1 VREIFFSEKDQP
13 LREDVSYLGQ
23 MIGEVIVDQ
32 QGEHMLSLVEQ
43 VRESAIGRRQGH
55 ENAEQSLMDQL
66 EQLDPKQSEALV
78 RSFSVWFQM
87 VNLAERV
94 HRIRRQREYQRE
106 EDAVQNN
113 SLEATFRTLKE
124 QGLSLEETI
133 GLLSYTSVEP
143 VFTAHPTE
151 ATRKTILEKEQRIAR
166 RMLDRL
172 DPSLTRPEQR
182 SAMRQIRAELT
193 SRWQTREHSQVSPTV
208 ENEMEHVMF
217 YFADTLYRV
226 VPRFYETIY
235 DSLEAVYGELKED
248 FRLPPVL
255 RFATWVGGDMD
266 GNPNVNADTM
276 RHALTIQRDMILKRY
291 REDLRK
297 LAGRLSQSTHR
308 VAVNQNV
315 VDRVNEYYVKFPE
328 AAAEIPERYSDM
340 PYRQLLLLI
349 DARLVATRKDED
361 TGFTGPIE
369 FIDDLR
375 LIGTSLRQNEGRHA
389 GLFVLRR
396 LLLRLKTFGF
406 HLATLDIRQ
415 DAMVHRRAMAE
426 LLGED
431 QWLELPKARR
441 TEILLQNMD
450 KPSPDWPQTED
461 GIRLLNVLKAIAEC
475 RERFGA
481 NAIGPHIISMTEG
494 VDDVL
499 TLLLLARWSGLTT
512 ADGEVDLDISPL
524 FETVDDLNKSSEV
537 MQELFSSEKYMQH
550 LQSRK
555 REQLIML
562 GYSDSNKDSGIA
574 ASRWALQEAQ
584 TVLTEVA
591 QQFQIK
597 LTYFHGRGG
606 TISRGGGKTEEAI
619 LAAPAGSVRGRIRV
633 TEQGEVIHRKY
644 SLRDIAMR
652 NFEQTT
658 SAVLL
663 ATAAPGI
670 DEPRLPKW
678 QEVMRGIAADSRQ
691 AYRGLVY
698 ESEGFVD
705 YFRQATPI
713 DVIERMRI
721 GSRPSARRSKMGIE
735 NLRAIPWVFSWAQ
748 SRHGLPAWYGVG
760 SGLQKACDKYGEEH
774 IKAMVQDWPF
784 MNVWLSDM
792 EMALCKIDMGIASHY
807 SKLADNGDYWFAI
820 IMKEYELTRD
830 LILRLN
836 GSEEPL
842 DREPT
847 LQRSILLRNPY
858 IDPMS
863 LLQVSLL
870 RRWRKSGR
878 KDPDLFAALL
888 STVNGIAQGIQNTG

>member
-1 VREIFFSEKDQP
+1 MREISFSEKDLP
-13 LREDVSYLGQ
+13 LREDVSYLGH

-32 QGEHMLSLVEQ
+32 QGKQMLELVEK
-43 VRESAIGRRQGH
+43 VREAAIRRRQGDGKTEKELQDLLH
-55 ENAEQSLMDQL
+55 SLN
-66 EQLDPKQSEALV
+66 PKQSSELV

-94 HRIRRQREYQRE
+94 HRIRRQRDYQRDLKTVQ
-106 EDAVQNN
+106 ED
-113 SLEATFRTLKE
+113 SLEATFQTLKD
-124 QGLSLEETI
+124 QGLSLSEVM
-133 GLLSYTSVEP
+133 GLLSYTSIEP

-172 DPSLTRPEQR
+172 DPSLTQPEKR
-182 SAMRQIRAELT
+182 SAYRQISAELT
-193 SRWQTREHSQVSPTV
+193 SRWQTREHSQISPTV
-208 ENEMEHVMF
+208 ENEMEHVLF
-217 YFADTLYRV
+217 YFEDVLYKV
-226 VPRFYETIY
+226 VPRYYEALY
-235 DSLEAVYGELKED
+235 DALSSVFGELKED
-248 FRLPPVL
+248 LRLPPVL

-276 RHALTIQRDMILKRY
+276 RHALTIQRKMILNKY
-291 REDLRK
+291 RAELEK
-297 LAGRLSQSTHR
+297 LSGRLSQSTHR
-308 VAVNQNV
+308 VKFNPNV
-315 VDRVNEYYVKFPE
+315 LEKVEQYQQQFPE
-328 AAAEIPERYSDM
+328 VAHSIPSRYDDM
-340 PYRQLLLLI
+340 PYRRLLTFI
-349 DARLVATRKDED
+349 AAKVEATQQDLSTAYTSPAEM
-361 TGFTGPIE
+361 IA
-369 FIDDLR
+369 DLR
-375 LIGTSLRQNEGRHA
+375 LIGSSLRQHQGRYA

-415 DAMVHRRAMAE
+415 DAMVHRRVM
-426 LLGED
+426 G
-431 QWLELPKARR
+431 
-441 TEILLQNMD
+441 
-450 KPSPDWPQTED
+450 
-461 GIRLLNVLKAIAEC
+461 RLLKNDSWVDLKREQRIKMLQDSMHIGSVEWPTDNESERLLHVLRAIGEC
-475 RERFGA
+475 RKQFGKH
-481 NAIGPHIISMTEG
+481 AIGPYIISMAEG

-499 TLLLLARWSGLTT
+499 TLLMLARWAGLVVN
-512 ADGEVDLDISPL
+512 GETDLDIAPL
-524 FETVDDLNKSSEV
+524 FETVDDLDQSSRV
-537 MQELFSSEKYMQH
+537 MEELYSSQHYMQH
-550 LQSRK
+550 LRSRE
-555 REQLIML
+555 RQQLVML

-584 TVLTEVA
+584 TALTETA
-591 QQFQIK
+591 RKYRIK

-619 LAAPAGSVRGRIRV
+619 LAAPPGSVRGRIRV

-644 SLRDIAMR
+644 SLRAIAMR
-652 NFEQTT
+652 NFEQTS

-663 ATAAPGI
+663 ATAAPSPV
-670 DEPRLPKW
+670 ESRLPQW
-678 QEVMRGIAADSRQ
+678 QTIMQGIAKESRMTYQ
-691 AYRGLVY
+691 DLVY
-698 ESEGFVD
+698 KSEGFID

-735 NLRAIPWVFSWAQ
+735 NLRAIPWVFAWAQ

-760 SGLQKACDKYGEEH
+760 SGLQAACDQYGEES
-774 IKAMVQDWPF
+774 IAEMVRDWPF

-792 EMALCKIDMGIASHY
+792 EMVLCKIDMGIAKHY
-807 SKLADNGDYWFAI
+807 SSLADQGEHWYGRIDEEFQ
-820 IMKEYELTRD
+820 KTRN

-863 LLQVSLL
+863 LLQVDLL
-870 RRWRKSGR
+870 KRWRATGSE
-878 KDPDLFAALL
+878 DDDLFQALL